1 LVGGFKLLFI
11 RLSQCGSNDIEA
23 GKSPDFIFDNFKE
36 LLVFQAVLSRSTGQK
51 HFTTGGYA
59 AD

>member
-1 LVGGFKLLFI
+1 
-11 RLSQCGSNDIEA
+11 LSQCGSNDIEA
-23 GKSPDFIFDNFKE
+23 GENPDFIFDNLNE

-51 HFTTGGYA
+51 QFTTGGYA